1 MSGILRLFAVIWRT
15 VLQCLAFKGMCDG
28 SPVSGGTLVRRF
40 LLFCTLLLAG
50 WLGMPSPV
58 FAAEQRL
65 IAVVMANSQ
74 ARYQEVHAVF
84 AENSVFFC
92 GSNCRIYVQTPNDDT
107 MSLRNSVR
115 KAIALGADLIVTYG
129 PAATLAA
136 QAESPRVPT
145 LFADVYDPVG
155 LGLVSA
161 QKMTGRNMT
170 GIRGDAPLQA
180 LFKYYTDATAPRKLA
195 ILYDQT
201 SREGKLQKET
211 LQESVV
217 KKGIALQPLAVAG
230 PDGYLDALR
239 NLAEDTDG
247 LFLASSEHTDTEL
260 AEVLGFAA
268 KRRLPVITQRPGAA
282 EMGAFMVLETS
293 AREQGEKLA
302 EIAGQVFA
310 GAKTDQIPI
319 SRPRQVSFVINLKV
333 AKDYGL
339 QVPFETLSIA
349 SRIVR

>member
-1 MSGILRLFAVIWRT
+1 M
-15 VLQCLAFKGMCDG
+15 
-28 SPVSGGTLVRRF
+28 
-40 LLFCTLLLAG
+40 LLGG
-50 WLGMPSPV
+50 WLGMTSPL
-58 FAAEQRL
+58 FAAEERL
-65 IAVVMANSQ
+65 VAVIMANSK

-84 AENSVFFC
+84 VENSASFC
-92 GSNCRIYVQTPNDDT
+92 GSNCRVYVQTPNDDT

-180 LFKYYTDATAPRKLA
+180 LFKYYTDAARPRKLA

-201 SREGKLQKET
+201 SREGNLQKET
-211 LQESVV
+211 LEKSVV
-217 KKGIALQPLAVAG
+217 RKGIVLEPLVVASS
-230 PDGYLDALR
+230 DGYLEALR

-260 AEVLGFAA
+260 AEVLEFAA
-268 KRRLPVITQRPGAA
+268 QRRLPVITQRPGTA

-302 EIAGQVFA
+302 EIAGQVLA
-310 GAKTDQIPI
+310 GTKTDQIAL

-333 AKDYGL
+333 AKDYGI